1 MFPKPYAA
9 LVQRFRVPFG
19 FLLAI
24 ALAWFSKPTSQTLL
38 AGIPFCLAGLG
49 LRAWAAGH
57 LRKNQMLT
65 VSGPYG
71 WMRNP
76 LYAGSLILAAGFVVA
91 SGTWWLG
98 VLFGAVFI
106 LIYLPVIQQEEQH
119 LRKLFPEFGDY
130 AQSVSLLWPKP
141 PRNPTQARFDPSQWK
156 RNQEYKAVL
165 AAAIGYALLSLKSVS
180 F

>member
-1 MFPKPYAA
+1 MFPKPYAD

-19 FLLAI
+19 FLLAA
-24 ALAWFSKPTSQTLL
+24 ALAWFSQPTPQSLA
-38 AGIPFCLAGLG
+38 AGIPFCLAGLA

-57 LRKNQMLT
+57 LRKNQTLST
-65 VSGPYG
+65 SGPYG

-91 SGTWWLG
+91 SRVWWLG
-98 VLFGAVFI
+98 LLFSAVFI

-119 LRKLFPEFGDY
+119 LRKLFPEFGAY
-130 AQSVSLLWPKP
+130 SQRVSLLWPKP
-141 PRNPTQARFDPSQWK
+141 PSRASAIRFEFLQWK

-165 AAAIGYALLSLKSVS
+165 ASVIGYALLSLKTVS